1 MAKIKPK
8 GTAKPFAVK
17 GMRIV
22 SPRGEALWCKVKEPD
37 YQFNAKGILS
47 TKLVCDPNDE
57 TVQAFIEKLEELR
70 DMAYDETIETLGA
83 KAKGVVRKD
92 VYDEHLDSDGE
103 DTGLIEFKFAMKD
116 VDEKDKWIRV
126 VDSKRNEIKD
136 IPLVGNGSI
145 IKCSAYANPYY
156 MASSKTVGIS
166 LIREQMQLINLV
178 EYSGTDDF
186 DDEDGYVSKG
196 GDDGFDD
203 EDDTHK
209 SSRKVIPK
217 SSRAKPV
224 QDDDDEDE
232 DDTDY

>member
-1 MAKIKPK
+1 MAKIKQK

-17 GMRIV
+17 GIRIV

-70 DMAYDETIETLGA
+70 DLAYDETVETMGV
-83 KAKGVVRKD
+83 KAKGIVKKD
-92 VYDEHLDSDGE
+92 VYDEHIDSDGE

-116 VDEKDKWIRV
+116 VDDKDKWIRV

-156 MASSKTVGIS
+156 MASSKTIGIS
-166 LIREQMQLINLV
+166 LIWEQMQLISLV
-178 EYSGTDDF
+178 AYGGTDDF
-186 DDEDGYVSKG
+186 DDEDGYVSN
-196 GDDGFDD
+196 GDDDFGD
-203 EDDTHK
+203 EETTSPK
-209 SSRKVIPK
+209 TTKKVTPK

-224 QDDDDEDE
+224 QQNDDEDE

>member
-1 MAKIKPK
+1 MAKIKQK

-17 GMRIV
+17 GIRIV

-47 TKLVCDPNDE
+47 TKLVCDPNDA

-70 DMAYDETIETLGA
+70 DVAYDETVETMGV
-83 KAKGVVRKD
+83 KAKGIIKKD
-92 VYDEHLDSDGE
+92 VYEEHLDADGE
-103 DTGLIEFKFAMKD
+103 YTGLIEFKFAMKD
-116 VDEKDKWIRV
+116 VDDKEKWIRV

-166 LIREQMQLINLV
+166 LIWEQMQLINLV
-178 EYSGTDDF
+178 SYGGTDDF
-186 DDEDGYVSKG
+186 NDEDGYVSN
-196 GDDGFDD
+196 GDDEFGD
-203 EDDTHK
+203 EDATPK
-209 SSRKVIPK
+209 STKKVTPK

-224 QDDDDEDE
+224 QDDDDED
-232 DDTDY
+232 DTDY

>member
-1 MAKIKPK
+1 MAKTKK
-8 GTAKPFAVK
+8 TGTAKPFAVK
-17 GMRIV
+17 GIRIV

-70 DMAYDETIETLGA
+70 DLAYDETVETMGV
-83 KAKGVVRKD
+83 KAKGIVKKD
-92 VYDEHLDSDGE
+92 VYDEHLDADGE
-103 DTGLIEFKFAMKD
+103 DTRLIEFKFAMKD
-116 VDEKDKWIRV
+116 VDDKDKWIRV

-166 LIREQMQLINLV
+166 LIWEQMQLINLIA
-178 EYSGTDDF
+178 YGGTDDF
-186 DDEDGYVSKG
+186 DDEDGYVANDS
-196 GDDGFDD
+196 DDFGD
-203 EDDTHK
+203 EDEEVTTK
-209 SSRKVIPK
+209 STKKVTPK
-217 SSRAKPV
+217 SSRAKSV
-224 QDDDDEDE
+224 QDDDEDE

>member
-1 MAKIKPK
+1 MVKMKK
-8 GTAKPFAVK
+8 TGVAKPFAVK
-17 GMRIV
+17 GIRIV

-47 TKLVCDPNDE
+47 TKLVCDPNDA

-70 DMAYDETIETLGA
+70 DIAYDETVETLGV
-83 KAKGVVRKD
+83 KAKGIVKKD
-92 VYDEHLDSDGE
+92 VYDEHIDADGE
-103 DTGLIEFKFAMKD
+103 DTGLIEFKFTLKD
-116 VDEKDKWIRV
+116 ADDKDRWIRV

-166 LIREQMQLINLV
+166 LIWEQMQLINLV

-186 DDEDGYVSKG
+186 DDEDGYVVSDVE
-196 GDDGFDD
+196 DDFDD
-203 EDDTHK
+203 EDTIPTK
-209 SSRKVIPK
+209 PTRKVTPK

-224 QDDDDEDE
+224 QDDDEDE

>member
-1 MAKIKPK
+1 MAKMKK
-8 GTAKPFAVK
+8 TGAAKPFAVK
-17 GMRIV
+17 GIRIV
-22 SPRGEALWCKVKEPD
+22 SPRGESLWCKVKEPD

-47 TKLVCDPNDE
+47 TKLVCDPNDA

-70 DMAYDETIETLGA
+70 DMAYEETVETLGV
-83 KAKGVVRKD
+83 KAKGIIKKD
-92 VYDEHLDSDGE
+92 VYDEHLDADGE

-116 VDEKDKWIRV
+116 VDDKDRWIRV

-166 LIREQMQLINLV
+166 LIWEQMQLINLV

-186 DDEDGYVSKG
+186 DDEEGYVVSDVE
-196 GDDGFDD
+196 DDFDD
-203 EDDTHK
+203 EDTTPTK
-209 SSRKVIPK
+209 PTRKVTPK

-224 QDDDDEDE
+224 QDDEDE